1 MPFTFEPQRLPE
13 VVLVHPAAF
22 GDERGFFMES
32 YKRSVFA
39 AQGIPD
45 FTQDNH
51 SRSVRG
57 VLRGLHYQVDPFAQ
71 GKLVR
76 VTLGEI
82 FDVAVDL
89 RRRSPHLGEWVG
101 VRLSDTNRGMLYVP
115 PGFGHGFLVLSEA
128 ADVLYKTTSEYN
140 GAADRAVRW
149 DDARIGI
156 DWPDAGVPPIVSE
169 KDASAPHFG
178 DADLF
183 EGGGS

>member
-13 VVLVHPAAF
+13 VVLVRPAAF

-32 YKRSVFA
+32 YKRSDFA
-39 AQGIPD
+39 AQGIPE

-51 SRSVRG
+51 SRSARG

-89 RRRSPHLGEWVG
+89 RRQSPHLGEWVG
-101 VRLSDTNRGMLYVP
+101 ARLSDANREMLYVP
-115 PGFGHGFLVLSEA
+115 PGFGHGFLVLSES

-149 DDARIGI
+149 DDVRIGI
-156 DWPDAGVPPIVSE
+156 DWPDAGVSPIVSE
-169 KDASAPHFG
+169 KDANAPFFG